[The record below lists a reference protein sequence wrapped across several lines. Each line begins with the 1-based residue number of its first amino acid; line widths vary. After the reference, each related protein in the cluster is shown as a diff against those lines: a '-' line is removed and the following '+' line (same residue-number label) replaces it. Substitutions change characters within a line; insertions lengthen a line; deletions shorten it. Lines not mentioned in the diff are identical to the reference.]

1 MPSCR
6 NCLLRG
12 EAPSLVSLSLVP
24 TVYENSI
31 NDTIANGFRM
41 QYLTTTVGSG

>member
-1 MPSCR
+1 M
-6 NCLLRG
+6 
-12 EAPSLVSLSLVP
+12 P

-41 QYLTTTVGSG
+41 QYLTTTVGSTVEPAHFHEAHPALQTEP